1 MKWIEP
7 KDIQLYKKKKREREK
22 KRLKGRDKGN
32 EERVAFG
39 YDVDDRNIY
48 DFNVLIDNF
57 S

>member
-7 KDIQLYKKKKREREK
+7 KDIQLYKKKKIEREK